1 MRTKPSHPSSL
12 RLRIETGC
20 HGGESVG
27 VEGSWDNW
35 TTRQPLHKSGR
46 DFSVVKLLPP
56 GVYQYKFIVDG
67 QWQYAVDQP
76 AMYDEIGNVNNVLE
90 VQEYVAENLD
100 GIQGFQPP
108 ESPASSYVQPPVVS
122 EDFAKEPSY
131 MPPHLQLTLLNV
143 PPSLDTPSSLPRP
156 QHVILNHVYLEKSRA
171 VWGATVLGTTHRYR
185 SKYITCI
192 MYKPKIAKPNDP
204 AEAEGVQGMDMG
216 SGHRM
221 DTTS

>member
-1 MRTKPSHPSSL
+1 MPREL
-12 RLRIETGC
+12 WLQTGC

-35 TTRQPLHKSGR
+35 TTRLPLHKSGR

-100 GIQGFQPP
+100 GVQGFQPP
-108 ESPASSYVQPPVVS
+108 ESPASSYMQPPVVS

-192 MYKPKIAKPNDP
+192 MYKPKIPKPNDP
-204 AEAEGVQGMDMG
+204 VEAGGIQNMDMG
-216 SGHRM
+216 SGYRM
-221 DTTS
+221 DTTT